1 MDTSGNRAWKVET
14 NGVNVVPDGEKTAR
28 LRDLF
33 WLWFG
38 ANIGILGIL
47 YGVIIMGFHLG
58 FLQAILAAGIGSLSF
73 VLVGVLSVAGRDG
86 GLPMFVLSR
95 TVFGFIGNRAPAL
108 VNWLN
113 LLGWESVM
121 AITGAL
127 SLQAL
132 FDILPGVKAT
142 AGSLIT
148 GAVVFIFLVAVF
160 SLFGYATLVF
170 VQKIAVWV
178 FGGLTLWVILL
189 LLRHTT
195 WQGLMLAPS
204 GSWFR
209 GFLPAVSII
218 IAGTGISWSVA
229 AADYSRYVSRQSS
242 TRSLIL
248 AVALGGAIPL
258 FVLMLT
264 GILVASRMPD
274 LASAA
279 NPIAVIGSALPGWM
293 TIPYLIA
300 VVGGLIAEANL
311 SLYSSGLNLMAMG
324 VRLPRQ
330 KTIWFDA
337 VITLLT
343 AGYVLFFRP
352 DFIAS
357 FEAFLTLIG
366 VGLAAWAGVFLAD
379 WWWLRRHSGY
389 GAENLSQTRLHPQT
403 AQFNWFVLLSWGVGI
418 GVGLLLTATSLYTG
432 PLAKGV
438 FAVSNLG
445 VIVAFL
451 LSGLLNSAALILR
464 RREVS
469 RSGSSYHSPS

>member
-1 MDTSGNRAWKVET
+1 MDVSGNRAWKIET
-14 NGVNVVPDGEKTAR
+14 NGVNVVPDRERTAR
-28 LRDLF
+28 PRDLF

-58 FLQAILAAGIGSLSF
+58 FLQATLAAGVGSLSF

-86 GLPMFVLSR
+86 GQPMFVLSR
-95 TVFGFIGNRAPAL
+95 NVFGSVGNRAPAL

-121 AITGAL
+121 VITGAL

-132 FDILPGVKAT
+132 FDTLFGLRAT
-142 AGSLIT
+142 AESLIAGGVT
-148 GAVVFIFLVAVF
+148 FTFLVAVF
-160 SLFGYATLVF
+160 SLFGYATVVL
-170 VQKIAVWV
+170 VQKIAVWG
-178 FGGLTLWVILL
+178 FGGLTLWVIML
-189 LLRHTT
+189 LLRRAPWH
-195 WQGLMLAPS
+195 GLMLAPD
-204 GSWFR
+204 GSWLR

-218 IAGTGISWSVA
+218 IAGTAISWSVA

-242 TRSLIL
+242 ARSLVL
-248 AVALGGAIPL
+248 AVTLGGAIPL

-264 GILVASRMPD
+264 GILVANRMPN

-279 NPIAVIGSALPGWM
+279 NPIAAIGSALPGWM

-300 VVGGLIAEANL
+300 VVVGLIAEADL

-330 KTIWFDA
+330 KTIWIDA
-337 VITLLT
+337 VITLAA
-343 AGYVLFFRP
+343 AGYILFFRP
-352 DFIAS
+352 DFISS

-366 VGLAAWAGVFLAD
+366 VGLAAWAGAFVAD

-389 GAENLSQTRLHPQT
+389 AVENRDEKGGLIAKIS
-403 AQFNWFVLLSWGVGI
+403 QFNWLTLLSWGVGV

-445 VIVAFL
+445 VTAAFAI
-451 LSGLLNSAALILR
+451 SGVLNTAALIVR
-464 RREVS
+464 RRRVFSSGAPFRS
-469 RSGSSYHSPS
+469 R